1 MCSTT
6 SRLNQPSARC
16 AKSLTDCSATTP
28 KPALNHTARRL
39 ILEVAS
45 FFVPCCESLSTSPP
59 LKSTR
64 RHTETVNIGP
74 SGVHPL
80 NPFPQDQKT
89 RTANSIDSAR
99 CGCENQSLCVS
110 SLQALEDN
118 VHISLVCNDGG
129 NVHQLVSQ
137 DTRVVDGHVFDDRV
151 VIIGHEEAQI
161 SRLFNGQSR

>member
-1 MCSTT
+1 MFSTT

-16 AKSLTDCSATTP
+16 AKSLTVFSAKMP

-39 ILEVAS
+39 TSLRWRVFLCHVAS
-45 FFVPCCESLSTSPP
+45 YSRRLTPQVAPP
-59 LKSTR
+59 PHGNSQHRPDRCAPT
-64 RHTETVNIGP
+64 
-74 SGVHPL
+74 

-99 CGCENQSLCVS
+99 CGCENLSLCL

-137 DTRVVDGHVFDDRV
+137 DARVVDGHVFDDRV

-161 SRLFNGQSR
+161 GRLFNGQSRR